1 MVRQVLLLRQ
11 ELPHLVLQN
20 LICQPQ
26 VLPDL
31 VKHIISQHVVYT
43 SSGKLHII
51 AIAEIHL
58 KVHKVFL
65 ISKSGV
71 RNENSKVHSSHF
83 VLALELTILT
93 LVRSFREANFCLY
106 REKLA
111 ELLPYF
117 FANNNVNYAWWL

>member
-1 MVRQVLLLRQ
+1 MLSINKQRKAAYNSYSRETSQSPQGVLDFK
-11 ELPHLVLQN
+11 
-20 LICQPQ
+20 I
-26 VLPDL
+26 
-31 VKHIISQHVVYT
+31 
-43 SSGKLHII
+43 
-51 AIAEIHL
+51 
-58 KVHKVFL
+58 
-65 ISKSGV
+65 GV
-71 RNENSKVHSSHF
+71 RNEDSKVHSSHF

>member
-1 MVRQVLLLRQ
+1 MLLLRQ

-31 VKHIISQHVVYT
+31 VKYIISQHVVYT
-43 SSGKLHII
+43 SRGKLRII
-51 AIAEIHL
+51 AIEEIHL
-58 KVHKVFL
+58 KVHKMFL

-71 RNENSKVHSSHF
+71 RNDDSKVHSLHF

-93 LVRSFREANFCLY
+93 LVPSFRDANFCLY
-106 REKLA
+106 REALA
-111 ELLPYF
+111 ELMPYF
-117 FANNNVNYAWWL
+117 FANSNVNYAWWL